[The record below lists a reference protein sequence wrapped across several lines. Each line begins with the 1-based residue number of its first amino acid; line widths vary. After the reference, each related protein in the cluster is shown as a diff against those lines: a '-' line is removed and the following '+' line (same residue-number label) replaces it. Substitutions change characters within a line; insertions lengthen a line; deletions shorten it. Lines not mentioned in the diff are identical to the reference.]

1 MVADSSVGKLF
12 EPENVVSL
20 VNAITEARAAPDITE
35 KLKTNALVESLK
47 YDREALAKKML
58 EIVTTTAD
66 KAFKH

>member
-35 KLKTNALVESLK
+35 KLNKRSSGVLK
-47 YDREALAKKML
+47 YDREALAKKSL
-58 EIVTTTAD
+58 
-66 KAFKH
+66 KL

>member
-35 KLKTNALVESLK
+35 KLKTNALVSLK